1 MTQNKLDQIQAVFR
15 DFFNSPSLII
25 TLETTAS
32 DIESWDSLSHVDL
45 MMVLE
50 EKFNVRLP
58 TKIIMNA
65 NNVGDLIGHL

>member
-45 MMVLE
+45 MMVLV

>member
-1 MTQNKLDQIQAVFR
+1 MTQNKLDKIQAVFR

-58 TKIIMNA
+58 TKVIMNA
-65 NNVGDLIGHL
+65 NNVGDIIGHL